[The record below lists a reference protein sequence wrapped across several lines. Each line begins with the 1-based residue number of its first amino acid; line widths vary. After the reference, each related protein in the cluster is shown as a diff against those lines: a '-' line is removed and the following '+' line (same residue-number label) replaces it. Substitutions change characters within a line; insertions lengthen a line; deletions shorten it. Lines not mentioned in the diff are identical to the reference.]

1 MRSAATDIAVV
12 LVALLLAGGCGDPG
26 QPREAGEAREAERV
40 VPAVNRP
47 DVAGLKGAVVA
58 GHPLAAA
65 AGHAVLLRGGNA
77 VDAAVTMAGVLAVVR
92 PHMNGVGG
100 DAFALIL
107 EGATGKVHALNGS
120 GRAGRLATPELF
132 AERGLERVPGTG
144 PLTVTVPGA
153 VSAWAAALERF
164 GTLTLAEALAPAMA
178 LAREGW
184 VVTHTLHRDVAASSE
199 RLNEGGRAIFRPDGK
214 FPQAGGVLRNPA
226 LARTLEVVAR
236 EGAEGFYGGSVAR
249 ALVRFLQE
257 EGGLLSLEDFQEHR
271 SDWTEPIA
279 LDWEDLTILAFPPN
293 TQGLAQLQQLGMA
306 REFPLAQWGHNT
318 PDYLHTLAEIK
329 KLAFADRGRW
339 VADPA
344 WTELPVDRLLDGAY
358 LASRAALVGPE
369 AAAGVEPGLGGAV
382 PATEPGRAGSAPGVE
397 PGSAR
402 ALPEVGATLGGGAL
416 EVEPAKGDG
425 DTVYLMA
432 VDSQGNAVSWIQSLF
447 SSWGSGLVE
456 PETGIVLQNRGSG
469 FVLGEGHPN
478 RVAPGKRP
486 FHTLNPVMVLDA
498 AGDLRMTLGTPG
510 GDGQTQFLTQV
521 FHNLMVFGMSPQ
533 EAVEAPRFLS
543 EADGSLLVEDRIP
556 PSVRDA
562 LRARGHQLR
571 ITGGWTATLG
581 GVQVILRDPASGALR
596 TGADPRRE
604 AYAIAF

>member
-1 MRSAATDIAVV
+1 MRSASTNIAVV
-12 LVALLLAGGCGDPG
+12 LGILLLGGGCSAPEGPG
-26 QPREAGEAREAERV
+26 EAGDAGAPERV
-40 VPAVNRP
+40 VPPVNRP

-77 VDAAVTMAGVLAVVR
+77 VDAAVTMAAVLAVVR

-107 EGATGKVHALNGS
+107 QGATGRVHALNGS

-132 AERGLERVPGTG
+132 AERGLERIPGTG

-164 GTLTLAEALAPAMA
+164 GTLTLAEALAPAIA

-199 RLNEGGRAIFRPDGK
+199 GLNEGGRAIFRPEGE
-214 FPQAGGVLRNPA
+214 FPEVGEVLRNPA
-226 LARTLEVVAR
+226 LGRTLEVVAR
-236 EGAEGFYGGSVAR
+236 EGPEGFYGGSVAR
-249 ALVRFLQE
+249 ALVRFLE
-257 EGGLLSLEDFQEHR
+257 AEGGLLTLEDFQEHE
-271 SDWTEPIA
+271 SQWTEPMA
-279 LDWEDLTILAFPPN
+279 LPWEDLTILAFPPN
-293 TQGLAQLQQLGMA
+293 TQGLVQLQQMGMA

-339 VADPA
+339 VADPDWA
-344 WTELPVDRLLDGAY
+344 DLPVDQLLDPAY
-358 LASRAALVGPE
+358 LSSRAALVGPE
-369 AAAGVEPGLGGAV
+369 AASGVEPGL
-382 PATEPGRAGSAPGVE
+382 E
-397 PGSAR
+397 
-402 ALPEVGATLGGGAL
+402 GAL
-416 EVEPAKGDG
+416 ADVQAGIAGAEPKGDG

-432 VDSQGNAVSWIQSLF
+432 VDSQGNAVSWIQSIF

-456 PETGIVLQNRGSG
+456 PETGIVLQNRGAG
-469 FVLGEGHPN
+469 FVLTEGHPN

-486 FHTLNPVMVLDA
+486 FHTLNPVMVLD
-498 AGDLRMTLGTPG
+498 GEGGLRMTLGTPG

-521 FHNLMVFGMSPQ
+521 FHNLMLFGMSPQ
-533 EAVEAPRFLS
+533 EAVESPRFLS
-543 EADGSLLVEDRIP
+543 GSDDSLLVEDGIP
-556 PSVRDA
+556 PSFREA
-562 LRARGHQLR
+562 LRARGHELR
-571 ITGGWTATLG
+571 VTGGWTATLG
-581 GVQVILRDPASGALR
+581 GVQVILRDPLSGALR

>member
-1 MRSAATDIAVV
+1 MRSPAPVIA
-12 LVALLLAGGCGDPG
+12 LALGALLLAVGCEAPDH
-26 QPREAGEAREAERV
+26 PREAEETEEAERI

-47 DVAGLKGAVVA
+47 DVVGLNGAVVA
-58 GHPLAAA
+58 CHPLAAA

-77 VDAAVTMAGVLAVVR
+77 VDAAVTMAAVLAVVR

-107 EGATGKVHALNGS
+107 EGATGEVHALNGS

-132 AERGLERVPGTG
+132 AQRGLDRIPGTG

-178 LAREGW
+178 MARDGW
-184 VVTHTLHRDVAASSE
+184 VVTHTLYRDVASSSE
-199 RLNEGGRAIFRPDGK
+199 RLNDAGRAIFRPEGE
-214 FPQAGGVLRNPA
+214 FPPVGGVLRNPA
-226 LARTLEVVAR
+226 LGRTLEVVAR
-236 EGAEGFYGGSVAR
+236 EGVEGFYGGSVAR
-249 ALVRFLQE
+249 ALVSFLQE
-257 EGGLLSLEDFQEHR
+257 EGGLLTLEDFQEHR
-271 SDWTEPIA
+271 SDWTEPMA
-279 LDWEDLTILAFPPN
+279 LDWEDLTVLAFPPN
-293 TQGLAQLQQLGMA
+293 TQGLAQLQQMGMA
-306 REFPLAQWGHNT
+306 REFPLAGWGHNT

-344 WTELPVDRLLDGAY
+344 YEELPLGRLLDSAY
-358 LASRAALVGPE
+358 LASRATLVGPR
-369 AAAGVEPGLGGAV
+369 AASEVEPGLDEATWGGR
-382 PATEPGRAGSAPGVE
+382 PGTGEPI
-397 PGSAR
+397 
-402 ALPEVGATLGGGAL
+402 PEVDAGADQETPD
-416 EVEPAKGDG
+416 VEPAKGDG

-432 VDSQGNAVSWIQSLF
+432 VDAQGNAVSWIQSIF
-447 SSWGSGLVE
+447 ASWGSGLVE

-469 FVLGEGHPN
+469 FVLTEEHPN

-486 FHTLNPVMVLDA
+486 FHTLNPVLVLDS
-498 AGDLRMTLGTPG
+498 AGGLRMTLGTPG

-543 EADGSLLVEDRIP
+543 ESGGSLLVEDGIS
-556 PSVRDA
+556 PSVREA
-562 LRARGHQLR
+562 LRARGHELR
-571 ITGGWTATLG
+571 VTGGWTATLG
-581 GVQVILRDPASGALR
+581 GVQVIFHDPRSGALR